1 VADYDTLAQWLKRLL
16 YPSRDSASA
25 NTVEAFGWLLLAEGI
40 AAFLAPHGVAA
51 LLDLPD
57 FSAAAAVYFR
67 LVGLLMAGL
76 GVLYTVSGRVNA
88 RGFVFASFFDR
99 PTVPLIMAVLWW
111 NDLIPAILAIAFSVQ
126 DFGSFLWTAWAW
138 RTEHKHE

>member
-1 VADYDTLAQWLKRLL
+1 MAEYDTITQWLTRLL
-16 YPSRDSASA
+16 NPSRDSASA
-25 NTVEAFGWLLLAEGI
+25 NTIEVFGWLLLAEGI
-40 AAFLAPHGVAA
+40 AIFIAPNGVAA
-51 LLDLPD
+51 VLDLPD

-67 LVGLLMAGL
+67 LVGLLFAGL

-99 PTVPLIMAVLWW
+99 PMVPFIMAVLWW
-111 NDLIPAILAIAFSVQ
+111 NDLIPTILAIVFSVQ

-138 RTEHKHE
+138 RTEGKHG